1 LEDAPTINRNRAHP
15 FKRTARLFYGL
26 AYNRHVGPV
35 VLAVVIGFATGLAAI
50 GFRELIRFFNFILLE
65 RALVWAEATLP
76 YGRAALP
83 VITGAGGLAV
93 GLLVHYLAPEAKGS
107 GIPDVMGAVAVRGGI
122 IRSRVAPV
130 KALAAAI
137 CMGSGGSAGR
147 EGPIVQIG
155 SSIGS
160 ALSQALHLSAQRTK
174 TLVGCG
180 AAAGIAATFN
190 APVAGALFS
199 LEVILGD
206 FGFGS
211 FAPVVISSV
220 VGAAV
225 GRWYFGNHPSLTV
238 LHFQLRHWGEF
249 PLYAVLGV
257 AAGILGVVFTKL
269 LYGEEDFFGKVL
281 RVIPAPARP
290 MLGGVAVGTLGIF
303 LPQILGTGYGPVDA
317 AVSNIYPLQIV
328 LVLLVAK
335 LFATTTTLGSGGS
348 GGIFAPALFMGA
360 MLGGAFGMLF
370 RLVFPGLTAQPGA
383 YALVGMGAM
392 VAGTTYAPL
401 AAVVI
406 LFEMTDN
413 YSIILP
419 LMTACVIALVV
430 ARRLNHLSI
439 YTTKLHRAGINLR
452 GGQDVDILKSI
463 EARDVM
469 RLNYETIYAGMLFE
483 YIMEFVQE
491 ARQNSFPVVDGRGD
505 LVGVISMQNLRRWI
519 NERSFSHI
527 VIAEEL
533 CKRNIVT
540 ISESETLYTVWDK
553 FERLDVESLPVVSVD
568 NPRHLVGLLFR
579 KDAYAA
585 YTSKT
590 VGVWAERR

>member
-1 LEDAPTINRNRAHP
+1 MQDSATNGGIRASP
-15 FKRTARLFYGL
+15 FKRAARVLSGL
-26 AYNRHVGPV
+26 AHNRHVGPV
-35 VLAVVIGFATGLAAI
+35 VLAVVIGFVTGLAAI
-50 GFRELIRFFNFILLE
+50 GFRELIGFFNFILLE
-65 RALVWAEATLP
+65 RAWAWAEATLP
-76 YGRAALP
+76 YGRGALP
-83 VITGAGGLAV
+83 VITGGGGLVV
-93 GLLVHYLAPEAKGS
+93 GLLIYFLAPEAKGS
-107 GIPDVMGAVAVRGGI
+107 GIPDVMSAVAVRGGI
-122 IRSRVAPV
+122 IRRRVLPV

-160 ALSQALHLSAQRTK
+160 AVSQALHLSAQRTR

-190 APVAGALFS
+190 APIAGALFS

-206 FGFGS
+206 FGFGN

-249 PLYAVLGV
+249 PLYALLGV

-269 LYGEEDFFGKVL
+269 LYGEEDFFEKFL
-281 RVIPAPARP
+281 KVIPAPARP
-290 MLGGVAVGTLGIF
+290 MLGGVLVGTLGIF
-303 LPQILGTGYGPVDA
+303 LPHILGTGYDPVNA
-317 AVSNIYPLQIV
+317 AVSNIYPLQLMLIF
-328 LVLLVAK
+328 LVAK

-360 MLGGAFGMLF
+360 MLGGSFGVLAHQI
-370 RLVFPGLTAQPGA
+370 FPGLTAQPGA

-392 VAGTTYAPL
+392 VASTTYAPL

-439 YTTKLHRAGINLR
+439 YTTKLYRAGINLR
-452 GGQDVDILKSI
+452 GGQDVDVLKSI

-469 RLNYETIYAGMLFE
+469 RLDYEKIYAGTLFRD
-483 YIMEFVQE
+483 ILEFVQE
-491 ARQNSFPVVDGRGD
+491 ARQNSFPVVDDRGD

-519 NERSFSHI
+519 NERSFSNI

-533 CKRNIVT
+533 CKRDVVT
-540 ISESETLYTVWDK
+540 VSETETLYTVWNK
-553 FERLDVESLPVVSVD
+553 FERLDVESLPVVSAD
-568 NPRHLVGLLFR
+568 NPRRLVGLLFR
-579 KDAYAA
+579 RDAYTA

-590 VGVWAERR
+590 VGMWAEGR

>member
-1 LEDAPTINRNRAHP
+1 MRASP
-15 FKRTARLFYGL
+15 FTRVARVISSL
-26 AYNRHVGPV
+26 AYGRHVTSV
-35 VLAVVIGFATGLAAI
+35 VLAVVVGFATGLAAV
-50 GFRELIRFFNFILLE
+50 GFRELIRLFDFVLLE
-65 RALVWAEATLP
+65 RAWVWAEVTLP

-83 VITGAGGLAV
+83 LITGGGGLIV
-93 GLLVHYLAPEAKGS
+93 GLLVYYFAREAKGH
-107 GIPDVMGAVAVRGGI
+107 GVPEVMGAVAVRGGI
-122 IRSRVAPV
+122 IRPRVAAV
-130 KALAAAI
+130 KALASSI
-137 CMGSGGSAGR
+137 CIGSGGAAGR

-160 ALSQALHLSAQRTK
+160 TVSQVLRLSAQRAR

-190 APVAGALFS
+190 APVAGALFA

-206 FGFGS
+206 FGFTN
-211 FAPVVISSV
+211 FAPVVLSSV

-249 PLYAVLGV
+249 PLYALLGIVAGIAGV
-257 AAGILGVVFTKL
+257 AFTRL
-269 LYGEEDFFGKVL
+269 LYGEEDFFEKVL
-281 RVIPAPARP
+281 RAVPPPVRP
-290 MLGGVAVGTLGIF
+290 MIGGALIGIVGIF
-303 LPQILGTGYGPVDA
+303 LPQVLGTGYRPIDQ
-317 AVSNIYPLQIV
+317 AVSNVYPLHLMLIFFA
-328 LVLLVAK
+328 AK
-335 LFATTTTLGSGGS
+335 LFATSTTLGSGGS

-360 MLGGAFGMLF
+360 MLGGAFGALA
-370 RLVFPGLTAQPGA
+370 RLVLPGFTAQPGA

-401 AAVVI
+401 TAIVI

-419 LMTACVIALVV
+419 LMTACVVALVV
-430 ARRLNHLSI
+430 ARRLDRFSI

-463 EARDVM
+463 EARGVM
-469 RLNYETIYAGMLFE
+469 QRDYETVYAGTLFE
-483 YIMEFVQE
+483 ELMEFVQK
-491 ARQNSFPVVDGRGD
+491 ARQNSFPVVDGEGR

-519 NERSFSHI
+519 NERSFSNI
-527 VIAEEL
+527 VVAEEL
-533 CKRNIVT
+533 CKRNVVT
-540 ISESETLYTVWDK
+540 VFEEETLATVWDK
-553 FERLDVESLPVVSVD
+553 FERLDVESLPVVRVD
-568 NPRHLVGLLFR
+568 DPRRIVGLLFR

-590 VGVWAERR
+590 VGAWAERR

>member
-1 LEDAPTINRNRAHP
+1 M
-15 FKRTARLFYGL
+15 ARLLTGL
-26 AYNRHVGPV
+26 AYSRYLGPV
-35 VLAVVIGFATGLAAI
+35 LFAVVIGFATGLAAI
-50 GFRELIRFFNFILLE
+50 GFRELIGLFNFILLE
-65 RALVWAEATLP
+65 RAWVWAEGALP

-83 VITGAGGLAV
+83 IITGAGGLAV
-93 GLLVHYLAPEAKGS
+93 GLLVYYLAPEAKGS
-107 GIPDVMGAVAVRGGI
+107 GIPDVMAAVAVRGGI
-122 IRSRVAPV
+122 IRRRVCPV

-160 ALSQALHLSAQRTK
+160 AVSQAFHLSAQRTR

-190 APVAGALFS
+190 APIAGALFA

-206 FGFGS
+206 FAFAN
-211 FAPVVISSV
+211 FAPVVLSSV

-257 AAGILGVVFTKL
+257 AAGLAGVAFTKL
-269 LYGEEDFFGKVL
+269 LYAEEDLFAKFLKRL
-281 RVIPAPARP
+281 PAPAAP
-290 MLGGVAVGTLGIF
+290 MIGGVLVGTLGIF
-303 LPQILGTGYGPVDA
+303 LPQVLGTGYGPIDG
-317 AVSNIYPLQIV
+317 AVTNLFPLQFMF
-328 LVLLVAK
+328 LLFAAK
-335 LFATTTTLGSGGS
+335 LLATTTTLGSGGS
-348 GGIFAPALFMGA
+348 GGIFAPALFLGA
-360 MLGGAFGMLF
+360 MLGGGFGGLA
-370 RLVFPGLTAQPGA
+370 RLIFPGVTAQPGA

-392 VAGTTYAPL
+392 VASTTYAPL
-401 AAVVI
+401 TAVVI

-430 ARRLNHLSI
+430 ARHLDHLSI
-439 YTTKLHRAGINLR
+439 YTTKLHRAGIRLR
-452 GGQDVDILKSI
+452 GGRDVDALKSI

-469 RLNYETIYAGMLFE
+469 RLDYETIGAGTLFKDVV
-483 YIMEFVQE
+483 EFVQE
-491 ARQNSFPVVDGRGD
+491 ARQNSFPVVDDQGK
-505 LVGVISMQNLRRWI
+505 LMGVISMQNLRRWI
-519 NERSFSHI
+519 NESSFSNL
-527 VIAEEL
+527 VVAEEI
-533 CKRNIVT
+533 CERDIVT
-540 ISESETLYTVWDK
+540 VSESETLYTVWEE
-553 FERLDVESLPVVSVD
+553 FERLDVESLPVVSAD
-568 NPRHLVGLLFR
+568 DPHRLVGLLFR

-585 YTSKT
+585 YSSKT
-590 VGVWAERR
+590 VGAWAESR

>member
-1 LEDAPTINRNRAHP
+1 M
-15 FKRTARLFYGL
+15 ARDFYGL

-50 GFRELIRFFNFILLE
+50 GFRELISFFNFILLE

-122 IRSRVAPV
+122 IRRRVAPV

-160 ALSQALHLSAQRTK
+160 ALSQVLHLSAQRTK

-317 AVSNIYPLQIV
+317 AVSNIYPLQ
-328 LVLLVAK
+328 LVLIFLVAK

-360 MLGGAFGMLF
+360 MLGGAFGMLA
-370 RLVFPGLTAQPGA
+370 RLVFPGLTAQPGVRLGRYGGHGGQHDVRTA
-383 YALVGMGAM
+383 GRGRHPVRNDRQLLHHTSVDDGLRDRARGGAAFESSFDIHDE
-392 VAGTTYAPL
+392 VASGRHQP
-401 AAVVI
+401 
-406 LFEMTDN
+406 
-413 YSIILP
+413 
-419 LMTACVIALVV
+419 
-430 ARRLNHLSI
+430 ARRPGRRRI
-439 YTTKLHRAGINLR
+439 EIHRGPRRNAVELR
-452 GGQDVDILKSI
+452 DHI
-463 EARDVM
+463 R
-469 RLNYETIYAGMLFE
+469 RYA
-483 YIMEFVQE
+483 V
-491 ARQNSFPVVDGRGD
+491 
-505 LVGVISMQNLRRWI
+505 
-519 NERSFSHI
+519 
-527 VIAEEL
+527 
-533 CKRNIVT
+533 
-540 ISESETLYTVWDK
+540 
-553 FERLDVESLPVVSVD
+553 
-568 NPRHLVGLLFR
+568 
-579 KDAYAA
+579 
-585 YTSKT
+585 
-590 VGVWAERR
+590 